1 MEHDENYYLM
11 MMDALDGELA
21 DPARN
26 DLEAHLRAC
35 PDCQREW
42 NALLAIEMLFRQAP
56 MLSPAVGFATR
67 TVARLPDRRVRA
79 WALGAIYATLL
90 LGGLIPLAFVGL
102 LVLRYLPILQDPALL
117 GHIWDSLA
125 NVARIFS
132 TIGSAL
138 VAGTGR
144 FLLEQPVL
152 IGWMIILAGLVFLW
166 GGVFQRLLVQPVT
179 SGSRN

>member
-1 MEHDENYYLM
+1 MVHDENYYVM

-21 DPARN
+21 EPARN
-26 DLEAHLRAC
+26 DLEAHLHAC

-56 MLSPAVGFATR
+56 MLSPAVDFATR
-67 TVARLPDRRVRA
+67 TLARLPDRRMRT

-90 LGGLIPLAFVGL
+90 LGGLIPLAFIGL
-102 LVLRYLPILQDPALL
+102 LVVRYLPILQDPALL
-117 GHIWDSLA
+117 GHIWDSII
-125 NVARIFS
+125 NVARVAS
-132 TIGSAL
+132 TVVSAVL
-138 VAGTGR
+138 AGAGR
-144 FLLEQPVL
+144 FLLEQPVY

-166 GGVFQRLLVQPVT
+166 GGVFQRLLLQPAT